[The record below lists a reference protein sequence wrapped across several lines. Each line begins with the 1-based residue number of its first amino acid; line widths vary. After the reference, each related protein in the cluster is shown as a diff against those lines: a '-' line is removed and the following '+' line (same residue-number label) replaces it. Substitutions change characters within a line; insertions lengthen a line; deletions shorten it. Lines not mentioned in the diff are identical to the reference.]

1 MSGELGVATGHSQ
14 LQQNL
19 GSPRPNAA
27 QGSTISP
34 VASWFERTVID
45 AGRLPL
51 FLCFLAFIVTFVV
64 TRSITR
70 MIRAGRGPFGDNVSS
85 SGLHIHHA
93 VPGVI
98 LLTTGAFLAV
108 GAGDE
113 AGWAEIAGVMVGVGT
128 SLVLDEFALILRLDD
143 VYWAEEG
150 RISVEMVALTIGC
163 LGLVLI
169 GLNPFRVDRTAGTAF
184 VVTTLIFIVFHLVL
198 VVIAVAK
205 GKFRLALF
213 GTFIPI
219 LSLVGASR
227 LARPSS
233 RWATRFYDDD
243 KLQRAELRSAR
254 LDARYG
260 PAIRRA
266 SNALGGAPETG
277 DGQE

>member
-1 MSGELGVATGHSQ
+1 LV
-14 LQQNL
+14 
-19 GSPRPNAA
+19 
-27 QGSTISP
+27 I
-34 VASWFERTVID
+34 SWFERSVID

-51 FLCFLAFIVTFVV
+51 FLCFVAFVVTFVA

-98 LLTTGAFLAV
+98 LLITGAFLAV

-113 AGWAEIAGVMVGVGT
+113 AGWAEIAGVMVGIGT
-128 SLVLDEFALILRLDD
+128 SLVLDEFALILRLED

-150 RISVEMVALTIGC
+150 RVSVEMVALAAGC
-163 LGLVLI
+163 LGLILI
-169 GLNPFRVDRTAGTAF
+169 GSDPFRIEGAAGTAILAG
-184 VVTTLIFIVFHLVL
+184 TVFFTGVHLVL
-198 VVIAVAK
+198 VVVVVTK

-213 GTFIPI
+213 GTFIPL
-219 LSLVGASR
+219 LSVFGATR

-243 KLQRAELRSAR
+243 KIKRAEAR
-254 LDARYG
+254 AAQFDDRYQ

-266 SNALGGAPETG
+266 SNVVAGAPETG
-277 DGQE
+277 EGND

>member
-1 MSGELGVATGHSQ
+1 LV
-14 LQQNL
+14 
-19 GSPRPNAA
+19 
-27 QGSTISP
+27 I
-34 VASWFERTVID
+34 SWFERAVID
-45 AGRLPL
+45 AERLPL
-51 FLCFLAFIVTFVV
+51 FLCFVAFVITFVA

-98 LLTTGAFLAV
+98 LLITGAFLAV

-113 AGWAEIAGVMVGVGT
+113 AGWAEIAGVMVGIGT
-128 SLVLDEFALILRLDD
+128 SLVLDEFALILRLED

-150 RISVEMVALTIGC
+150 RVSVEMVALAAGC

-169 GLNPFRVDRTAGTAF
+169 GSNPFRIDGSAGAAVLAGTLVF
-184 VVTTLIFIVFHLVL
+184 TVVHLALAVV
-198 VVIAVAK
+198 VVIK

-213 GTFIPI
+213 GTFIPL
-219 LSLVGASR
+219 LSIFGATR

-243 KLQRAELRSAR
+243 KIQRAESRAAKF
-254 LDARYG
+254 DARYQ

-266 SNALGGAPETG
+266 SNVVAGAPETG
-277 DGQE
+277 AGKE